1 MMTYWIIYCII
12 WDKWIKSALLLT
24 KNLIAILPVIK
35 KIKTKIKAYG
45 DEATNL
51 HDKQIPKAS
60 SNYTCLAVMNIY
72 SALKKHGNYNL

>member
-1 MMTYWIIYCII
+1 M
-12 WDKWIKSALLLT
+12 DKVST
-24 KNLIAILPVIK
+24 AINKEFDSDPACK

-60 SNYTCLAVMNIY
+60 SNYTCLAVMNVY

>member
-1 MMTYWIIYCII
+1 M
-12 WDKWIKSALLLT
+12 
-24 KNLIAILPVIK
+24 IAILPVIK

-60 SNYTCLAVMNIY
+60 SNYTCLAVMNVY
-72 SALKKHGNYNL
+72 SALKKL